1 MNKTP
6 NAFSLLEAAAAHMKD
21 RAVTY
26 DAARGERSM
35 EKTVTAFNALT
46 GHTLTTEQG
55 WLFMVVLKA
64 ARSQQGA
71 LKLDNYEDLVAYAS
85 LLGEAA
91 ATERQ

>member
-1 MNKTP
+1 MNQGP
-6 NAFSLLEAAAAHMKD
+6 SANSFLQAAAEHMQN

-26 DAARGERSM
+26 DAKNGERSM

-46 GHTLTTEQG
+46 GHTLSVEQG

-71 LKLDNYEDLVAYAS
+71 LKLDNYEDLVA
-85 LLGEAA
+85 
-91 ATERQ
+91 